1 MVSINKSTVVQNI
14 WKNFYDRLKDSV
26 TSVTLS
32 DSSVQI
38 IQFYSAAF
46 PDRPNETKSDYPILI
61 VNSPD
66 IEWEDFTFTKKWLI
80 GTITIDIFTTKAES
94 ADLFIDAIINSIETY
109 RDNFRDL
116 GLMNVNLDSTSK
128 DEFFRGKIKVH
139 MKSCTFS
146 FRYIF
151 TKTNTY

>member
-1 MVSINKSTVVQNI
+1 MTINKSTVVQNI
-14 WKNFYDRLKDSV
+14 WKNFYDRLKNSV
-26 TSVTLS
+26 SQVTLS
-32 DSSVQI
+32 DSSSQT

-46 PDRPNETKSDYPILI
+46 PDRPNETKSNYPILI

-66 IEWEDFTFTKKWLI
+66 IDWEDFTFTKKWLN

-94 ADLFIDAIINSIETY
+94 ADLFIDAIIDSIETY
-109 RDNFRDL
+109 RDDFRDL
-116 GLMNVNLDSTSK
+116 GLMNINLESTGK
-128 DEFFRGKIKVH
+128 DEFFIGKIKVH

>member
-1 MVSINKSTVVQNI
+1 MAVSKSTVVQNV
-14 WKNFYDRLKDSV
+14 WRSFYDRLKNNI

-32 DSSVQI
+32 DSSVQT

-46 PDRPNETKSDYPILI
+46 PDKPNETKSDYPILV

-66 IEWEDFTFTKKWLI
+66 IEWEDFTLTKKWLN

-94 ADLFIDAIINSIETY
+94 ADLFIDAIIDSIETY
-109 RDNFRDL
+109 RDDFRDL
-116 GLMNVNLDSTSK
+116 GLMNINLDSTTK
-128 DEFFRGKIKVH
+128 DEFFRGDIKVH
-139 MKSCTFS
+139 VKSCTFS

-151 TKTNTY
+151 DKTNTY